1 MLKYCLMMG
10 EITPMSD
17 RRYRTAEN
25 PPGRLV
31 PRGIRPGFEWAVA
44 LALTLSLVGCQSPHP
59 DTPQAG
65 SLEADADPRFTA
77 DVAPAQDLEPAVSLR
92 SAAEILPA
100 ALLTGPYHNVRDEVL
115 ARGFVHYYDIE
126 SPYGE
131 FVAAGDDALRER
143 IQEINAI
150 AELRR
155 LSKSE
160 VIADSATD
168 AAIRSYVAAK
178 EVVDKPWETAK
189 GIPSGLE
196 RLFKRSKRQAED
208 AYDNVS
214 EWYQDDDSGSDRPA
228 DAPEGNQ
235 GQGLTKE
242 KIRKAADLGI
252 GEGQDYLKG
261 SLGFNREFR
270 RLARRLEVDPYTR
283 NAMLRH
289 ELASMAWTAT
299 AGSFAANWIL
309 PDVPAPVGLMIDTQ
323 ELVWNTKAI
332 DLLLRNE
339 EAARRMG
346 IASDEFEAFFGNE
359 HLTLSDQTRLV
370 QAMERLH
377 GAAKRGELLRNAAQ
391 VQSREEAR
399 FYVRSAELLALYHER
414 RASIEKLIE
423 DDHGAVAARDQ
434 DDRLIVA
441 LPLDYLN
448 WSPTAHDVAMA
459 MHDSLKRH
467 AKSDVSEV
475 WMEGTVSER
484 ARRELYRLGWT
495 VNERAFEQL
504 AARKQNAG

>member
-1 MLKYCLMMG
+1 
-10 EITPMSD
+10 MSNRRKLVAD
-17 RRYRTAEN
+17 R
-25 PPGRLV
+25 PLGRFV
-31 PRGIRPGFEWAVA
+31 PRGIRPGFDWAVA
-44 LALTLSLVGCQSPHP
+44 LALTLSLVGCQSPSP
-59 DTPQAG
+59 DTPPAG
-65 SLEADADPRFTA
+65 NLEADAGTRSTA
-77 DVAPAQDLEPAVSLR
+77 DILPAQDLEPEVSLR

-100 ALLTGPYHNVRDEVL
+100 ALLTGPYHKVRDEVL

-131 FVAAGDDALRER
+131 FVAAGDDDLRER
-143 IQEINAI
+143 IREINAI

-196 RLFKRSKRQAED
+196 RLFKRSKRQAEN
-208 AYDNVS
+208 AYDDVS
-214 EWYQDDDSGSDRPA
+214 EWYQDDDGSNRPA
-228 DAPEGNQ
+228 DAPEE
-235 GQGLTKE
+235 GQGLTKD

-252 GEGQDYLKG
+252 GGGQDYLRG

-270 RLARRLEVDPYTR
+270 RLARRLGVDPYTR

-309 PDVPAPVGLMIDTQ
+309 PDVPAPVGLLTDTR

-339 EAARRMG
+339 EAVRRMG

-377 GAAKRGELLRNAAQ
+377 GAANRGELLRNAAQ

-399 FYVRSAELLALYHER
+399 FYVRSAELLALYHEK
-414 RASIEKLIE
+414 RASIETLIE
-423 DDHGAVAARDQ
+423 DEYGPVAARDQ

-448 WSPTAHDVAMA
+448 WSRTAHDVAMA
-459 MHDSLKRH
+459 MHDSLKRQ
-467 AKSDVSEV
+467 ATSDVSEV

-484 ARRELYRLGWT
+484 AQRELNRLGWT
-495 VNERAFEQL
+495 VTERAFENL
-504 AARKQNAG
+504 AARRQNAGP